1 MRFIVTCSTSCS
13 FLLKTLVISFHSL
26 YLPLQSFSI
35 FTSLSVVLNPCW
47 LFLRVSSRS
56 RWPRPPLS
64 PLPVSPYSPP
74 NPFLCLF
81 DTHTLCPSILLS
93 AHPPIYFHHTF
104 HPPSY
109 RSIPLC
115 FHGRSSLLST
125 LPYSLPHSISPASVT
140 LHLPVFVS
148 LSFQEFIWRKCCFPN
163 SIAPHLLSADLLT
176 THIQLSN
183 AYTVHA
189 AC

>member
-26 YLPLQSFSI
+26 YPPLQSFSI

-47 LFLRVSSRS
+47 LFLRASSRS

-64 PLPVSPYSPP
+64 SLPVSPHSPP

-93 AHPPIYFHHTF
+93 AHPPIYFHHSFLPPLLPLYPFMLPWPLLLTF
-104 HPPSY
+104 HPSLFTPSLHFP
-109 RSIPLC
+109 SIRHSSPSCLC
-115 FHGRSSLLST
+115 QSELPGIHLEEVLLSELDSTSPT
-125 LPYSLPHSISPASVT
+125 LSWFTHNTHPA
-140 LHLPVFVS
+140 
-148 LSFQEFIWRKCCFPN
+148 
-163 SIAPHLLSADLLT
+163 
-176 THIQLSN
+176 
-183 AYTVHA
+183 
-189 AC
+189 